1 MSAESGAERP
11 ETRRPRRSA
20 ASSAAFAA
28 GVLLVLATATLGAFA
43 AVTLLGRAVDAA
55 PLSAMVPDDGNNA
68 LIVGGIAVG
77 GLTGLMLPVI
87 LFGMVRGNEETPRV
101 TPAAAARKSL
111 AILVFDVLLLVVSV
125 LVAQLG
131 WFLPTQLTTVVAVF
145 AVGFS
150 WMPLAMVPWERL
162 GLGDGF
168 GKLRGPSGPSTS
180 HQAQ

>member
-1 MSAESGAERP
+1 MSAESGAGRP
-11 ETRRPRRSA
+11 KAPRPRRSA
-20 ASSAAFAA
+20 AGKLAFGA

-43 AVTLLGRAVDAA
+43 AVALLGKAVDPG
-55 PLSAMVPDDGNNA
+55 PLSSVVPDEGHNA
-68 LIVGGIAVG
+68 LVVGGIAIG

-87 LFGMVRGNEETPRV
+87 FFGMVRGNEDTHRV
-101 TPAAAARKSL
+101 GPASAARKVL
-111 AILVFDVLLLVVSV
+111 AVLVFDVLLLVVSF

-131 WFLPTQLTTVVAVF
+131 WLLPAQITTVVAVF
-145 AVGFS
+145 AIGFS

-168 GKLRGPSGPSTS
+168 GKLRRPSAS

>member
-11 ETRRPRRSA
+11 KAPRPQRSA
-20 ASSAAFAA
+20 AGNVAFGA

-43 AVTLLGRAVDAA
+43 AVALLGRAVDPG
-55 PLSAMVPDDGNNA
+55 PLSNMVPDDGHNA
-68 LIVGGIAVG
+68 LIVGGIAAG

-87 LFGMVRGNEETPRV
+87 LFGMVRGNEDTPRV
-101 TPAAAARKSL
+101 GPAAAARKVL
-111 AILVFDVLLLVVSV
+111 AVLVFDVLLLVVS
-125 LVAQLG
+125 LLAAQLG
-131 WFLPTQLTTVVAVF
+131 WFLPGQLTTVVAVF

-168 GKLRGPSGPSTS
+168 GKLRGPSASR
-180 HQAQ
+180 QAQ

>member
-1 MSAESGAERP
+1 MSAESGAHRP
-11 ETRRPRRSA
+11 KRSA
-20 ASSAAFAA
+20 AGNVAFGA

-43 AVTLLGRAVDAA
+43 AVALLGGAVDAG
-55 PLSAMVPDDGNNA
+55 PLSSVVPDEGRRA
-68 LIVGGIAVG
+68 LIVGGIASG

-87 LFGMVRGNEETPRV
+87 LFGMVRGNEDTPRV
-101 TPAAAARKSL
+101 GPAAAARKVL
-111 AILVFDVLLLVVSV
+111 AVLVFDVLLLVVSL

-150 WMPLAMVPWERL
+150 WMPLAMVPWQRF

-168 GKLRGPSGPSTS
+168 GKLRGPSAS